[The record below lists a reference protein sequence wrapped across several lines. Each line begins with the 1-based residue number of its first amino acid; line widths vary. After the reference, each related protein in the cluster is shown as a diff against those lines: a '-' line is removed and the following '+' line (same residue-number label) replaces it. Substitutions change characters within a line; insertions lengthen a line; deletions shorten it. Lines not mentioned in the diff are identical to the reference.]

1 MSSPNPY
8 LARLEVW
15 LAGLNL
21 VGPGLAWMR
30 ERLTRMLCDLL
41 TVRGT

>member
-1 MSSPNPY
+1 MSSLKSY

-15 LAGLNL
+15 LAVLNL

-30 ERLTRMLCDLL
+30 ERLTRMPCDLL
-41 TVRGT
+41 MVRGT